1 LYGLETV
8 FSVVGGSCSMAD
20 MVMVVVVVEDVV
32 VEDVVVKV
40 AVVMDEK
47 EVDVQT
53 FTTWRCC
60 WCWCWC
66 TE

>member
-8 FSVVGGSCSMAD
+8 FSVVGWSCSIAD
-20 MVMVVVVVEDVV
+20 MVVVVVEDVV

-40 AVVMDEK
+40 AVVKDEK
-47 EVDVQT
+47 GVDVQT
-53 FTTWRCC
+53 FTAWRCC

-66 TE
+66 TK